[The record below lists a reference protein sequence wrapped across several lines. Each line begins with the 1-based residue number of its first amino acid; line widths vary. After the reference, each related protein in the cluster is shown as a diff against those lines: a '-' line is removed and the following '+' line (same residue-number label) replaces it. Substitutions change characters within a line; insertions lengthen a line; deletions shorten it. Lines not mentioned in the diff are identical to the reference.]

1 VHKFV
6 ALIRRYCYDYTNR
19 QDFAACDTIM
29 VPGYTLHMG
38 THDLTG
44 RDEFYKPATRRQFD
58 QFPGLVLSINEIV
71 TNGDRLCLR
80 FSEHGASVRHA
91 QKRAAW
97 GGIGL
102 YKWDGE
108 RLLENYVE
116 QDYYS
121 RRLQLSSGQPVDV
134 ETPATA
140 PWDTVPEPANEA
152 AETLVRNALSAGSL
166 FKNRAICFDD
176 GGAAGPTQ
184 QILEPTGL
192 RINDLFS
199 AGDRVAFHI
208 VQSGRLTADFSMG
221 RPDLVG
227 TDIMLHMAG
236 VVTVKQGA
244 VTWGRIIRDRLGLQ
258 RRLDPPGARS
268 K

>member
-6 ALIRRYCYDYTNR
+6 ALMRRYCYDYTNR

-44 RDEFYKPATRRQFD
+44 RDEFYKPATQRQFD
-58 QFPGLVLSINEIV
+58 QFPGLVLTINEII

-80 FSEHGASVRHA
+80 FSEHGASVRHERR
-91 QKRAAW
+91 RAAW
-97 GGIGL
+97 GGVGL

-121 RRLQLSSGQPVDV
+121 RRLQLATGQPVDV
-134 ETPATA
+134 DAPAIA
-140 PWDTVPEPANEA
+140 PWDTLPQPVNET
-152 AETLVRNALSAGSL
+152 AETLVRNALTEGTL
-166 FKNRAICFDD
+166 LKTPGIRFDD

-184 QILEPTGL
+184 QILEPTEV

-208 VQSGRLTADFSMG
+208 GQCGRLIADFSTDH
-221 RPDLVG
+221 PELVG
-227 TDIMLHMAG
+227 SDVLLHMAG
-236 VVTVKQGA
+236 VVTVTDGA
-244 VTWGRIIRDRLGLQ
+244 ICAGRIIRDRLGLR
-258 RRLDPPGARS
+258 RRLDPPEARGH
-268 K
+268 